1 MNNATLHNVVTV
13 SVFDTN
19 SDRQAQ
25 NLNIAQLADAV
36 TPWFS
41 DWADADIRQAISQLN
56 EPAKRAAAAA
66 YLGLD
71 LRLAA

>member
-1 MNNATLHNVVTV
+1 MFATENVKV

-25 NLNIAQLADAV
+25 NLDIAQLEAAV
-36 TPWFS
+36 APWFM
-41 DWADADIRQAISQLN
+41 DWEDADIRQALHLLN
-56 EPAKRAAAAA
+56 VPARRDAAAA